1 MEQTV
6 ILSGRRTPIG
16 TLNGALASYTAPQLG
31 AKAIIGALEAARLA
45 PKDVDEVILGNVLSA
60 GIGQAPARQASIGAG
75 IPVQTGAT
83 TVNKVCGSGL
93 KAVMLG
99 AQSIQLG
106 DSSIV
111 VAGGM
116 ESMSKAP
123 YLLEKARSGYRFGH
137 SQLIDSVIKDGLWD
151 PYKDMSMGICGELCA
166 EKHAISREEQ
176 DAFAILSYQRA
187 QESQRKGLFAEE
199 IAVVDGIAEDEE
211 PQRVKFEKIPK
222 LKPAFKPGGSVTAA
236 NSSKIDD
243 GAAALVLASAS
254 RAQALGLA
262 PMAAIRGWATH
273 SQEPEW
279 FTTAPAGAIEKLLSK
294 LGWKVA
300 EVDLFEINEAFSV
313 VALAVMKLAGIPADK
328 VNVRGGAVALGHPIG
343 ASGARILVTLLHA
356 LKQENLRRGVAAIC
370 LGGGEAVAV
379 AVERT
384 S

>member
-211 PQRVKFEKIPK
+211 PHRVKFEKIPK